1 MTPQLPDWR
10 KLAAAQTADDDSIE
24 RAFMDQ
30 ALARVSQKARPIMKA
45 PYWLGF
51 ETVFKNDDNTR
62 MVGIFAFRI
71 DKDLFYAPVFFL
83 NGEIKGTDLFYR
95 VAPKKFIPLTEEWMQ
110 FLLENHTNDLGHGV
124 PRRYTSQLQQHLNM
138 NRLRSPQMA
147 PQGKYA
153 SADEQPDYKGAW
165 ESMLKEATTAKD
177 IPPLL
182 KDFIMETGGR
192 SAVALI
198 GDAMRK
204 DATFMNNLFELSHE
218 DNFAPL
224 ELLNEVKSASH
235 REGSV
240 LVLHRREFDSTIKCA
255 SEDYFRRGYWLEDA
269 RKEASLA
276 TVFDDTVT
284 QLQSINAP
292 GVYDVVMKGGDS
304 RRMFAARTS
313 DVYSLG
319 DSCSP
324 FCGVTISIG
333 ILSRPAEDPVYTLI
347 DLKSGAMNRRCRG
360 QIVGREETKVD
371 GEQDFMKKTVSTG
384 QAYVAFDPSTN
395 TVSPAF
401 HVQEKS
407 TSDGVTKLKAL
418 MQYRSQPV
426 ELVINPDYPKTNFE
440 TGVFG
445 DNARFI
451 EVAGGIDDNDC
462 YEGVDKDA
470 PQPGTPEDVTHFLK
484 GAGFKF
490 ASLHRDQLDDLV
502 LDYGAHRTESMSKVA
517 MVCFIAKH
525 LRIHGDAAT
534 QIVEKAA
541 SEGSAKFGYSKVDEK
556 TANKEASARPVMM
569 QAEPSFDPEY
579 DDRFN
584 TQIAPQPKYTVGT
597 DFFPEPVPNQRYGD
611 AWDPA
616 QEGGSD
622 FLQTA
627 DSSQLAE
634 LARSGVSNIFEH
646 GVVGELIRTYDS
658 VSVIEK
664 YIPKIED
671 GVDSLGRILFLLYW
685 KPQDFQQAYGSDDLA
700 SKENEILSGFKSQGD
715 LLLDLLKRNK
725 PNRQGSVAP
734 SS

>member
-1 MTPQLPDWR
+1 MSTQLPDWR
-10 KLAAAQTADDDSIE
+10 KLASAQTADDDSIE

-30 ALARVSQKARPIMKA
+30 AMNRVSQKARPIMKS

-153 SADEQPDYKGAW
+153 SADEQPDFKAAW
-165 ESMLKEATTAKD
+165 EFLLKEGSEQKT
-177 IPPLL
+177 IQPLL
-182 KDFIMETGGR
+182 RDFILDTGGR
-192 SAVALI
+192 SSVALI

-204 DATFMNNLFELSHE
+204 DAAFMNNLFELSHE

-235 REGSV
+235 REEPV

-255 SEDYFRRGYWLEDA
+255 SEDYFRRGYWLEDT
-269 RKEASLA
+269 RKEAALA
-276 TVFDDTVT
+276 AVFDDTVT

-292 GVYDVVMKGGDS
+292 GVYDVVLKGGDS
-304 RRMFAARTS
+304 GKMFAARTS

-324 FCGVTISIG
+324 FCGISISIG
-333 ILSRPAEDPVYTLI
+333 LPSRATEDPVYTLI
-347 DLKSGAMNRRCRG
+347 DLKTGAMNRQCRG

-384 QAYVAFDPSTN
+384 QAYVAFDPATT
-395 TVSPAF
+395 TVSPPF
-401 HVQEKS
+401 HVQSKT
-407 TSDGVTKLKAL
+407 TSDGVTKIQAL
-418 MQYRSQPV
+418 MQYRSTPV

-451 EVAGGIDDNDC
+451 EVAGNIDENDC
-462 YEGVDKDA
+462 YEGAGKDA
-470 PQPGTPEDVTHFLK
+470 PQPGTPEDVTYFLK

-490 ASLHRDQLDDLV
+490 ASLHKDGLGDLT
-502 LDYGAHRTESMSKVA
+502 LDYGTHRTEAMSKVA
-517 MVCFIAKH
+517 MTCFIAKH
-525 LRIHGDAAT
+525 LLVHGDAAT
-534 QIVEKAA
+534 QLVDKADA
-541 SEGSAKFGYSKVDEK
+541 EGSTKFGYSVVEK
-556 TANKEASARPVMM
+556 SASSRPVMM
-569 QAEPSFDPEY
+569 QAEPTFDPEF

-616 QEGGSD
+616 QEGSGD

-627 DSSQLAE
+627 DSNQLAE